1 MKTLAEAIE
10 MHLPAREVPPRRGGA
25 ARAGHHASH
34 QSRGGGAGVA
44 LCERVAQSRA
54 DAHARP
60 DLTLA
65 ARVFGVKNV
74 WRRLTAGGAAER
86 SAPVL
91 WAYAVD
97 TLHERGIDSLPDE
110 TVGDTSDWH
119 FHKRADAGFHL
130 GNLAEAAPA
139 RLQIEP
145 EEGGEWRCSPPWRPR
160 C

>member
-1 MKTLAEAIE
+1 MRAVR
-10 MHLPAREVPPRRGGA
+10 ARM
-25 ARAGHHASH
+25 
-34 QSRGGGAGVA
+34 
-44 LCERVAQSRA
+44 QSRA
-54 DAHARP
+54 DANARP

-119 FHKRADAGFHL
+119 FHERLHAGFHL

-139 RLQIEP
+139 SLARFVRSNR
-145 EEGGEWRCSPPWRPR
+145 EGRWRVAVRFAAVASALLEKPSRR
-160 C
+160 